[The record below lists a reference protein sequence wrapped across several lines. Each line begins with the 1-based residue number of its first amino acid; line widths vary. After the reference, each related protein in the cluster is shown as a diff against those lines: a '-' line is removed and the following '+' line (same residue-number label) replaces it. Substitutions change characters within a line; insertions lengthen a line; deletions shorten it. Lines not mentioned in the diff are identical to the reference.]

1 MEKVIINSM
10 KKVFSD
16 EIRDIEIEINNILEK
31 YGVKTKKELKEKIS
45 NGEIDRKEAEE
56 DLEKIELLEK
66 NLNRIMECL
75 REINVKSL

>member
-16 EIRDIEIEINNILEK
+16 EMKDIEIEINNILGK